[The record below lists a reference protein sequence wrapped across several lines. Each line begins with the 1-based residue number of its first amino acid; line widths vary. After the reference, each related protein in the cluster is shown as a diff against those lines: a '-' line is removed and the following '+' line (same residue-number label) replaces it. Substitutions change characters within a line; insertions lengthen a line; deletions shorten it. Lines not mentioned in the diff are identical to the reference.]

1 MDNNTTTNPTAVA
14 ALASVGQLTIA
25 ADFYLKELAQ
35 LVVASRNGVDS
46 LPDNERDSLYQHL
59 AWVIGLVHFMDGQ
72 LPFKT
77 AVALTTCEDVD
88 EIIDRITIQF
98 EKEIKQVR
106 TEVRD
111 SWITHH

>member
-1 MDNNTTTNPTAVA
+1 
-14 ALASVGQLTIA
+14 
-25 ADFYLKELAQ
+25 
-35 LVVASRNGVDS
+35 
-46 LPDNERDSLYQHL
+46 
-59 AWVIGLVHFMDGQ
+59 VIGLVHFMDGQ

-98 EKEIKQVR
+98 EKEIRQVR